1 MFHKHVQKKIGII
14 IPKNVEGIDFQ
25 PLNSLNLKSDR
36 LGYERFFFPVR
47 SNGITFIG
55 GGRRRFDSWSLMRVE
70 ERERERERH
79 CCALRFAKPRFDRV
93 FRHYAVQLLPSF
105 LPSPLRSIDHS
116 SPWLTSDIVKGFKTP
131 FEMRAM
137 RQMILLNITPAMRS
151 LILPARSFVHILFSR
166 KRDEIYLPL

>member
-70 ERERERERH
+70 ERERERESATVARYVSPNPD
-79 CCALRFAKPRFDRV
+79 LIV
-93 FRHYAVQLLPSF
+93 FSGITPSNSFLPSF
-105 LPSPLRSIDHS
+105 LLLCEASITH
-116 SPWLTSDIVKGFKTP
+116 
-131 FEMRAM
+131 
-137 RQMILLNITPAMRS
+137 
-151 LILPARSFVHILFSR
+151 H
-166 KRDEIYLPL
+166 RD

>member
-1 MFHKHVQKKIGII
+1 MLKASIFNPWTRWTWSQIGW
-14 IPKNVEGIDFQ
+14 DT
-25 PLNSLNLKSDR
+25 
-36 LGYERFFFPVR
+36 
-47 SNGITFIG
+47 NGSSSPSGQMELLLSVVVDDDSIH
-55 GGRRRFDSWSLMRVE
+55 GRWCESKR